1 MQLEK
6 TVEPMVSVSTR
17 KSSGKAQRGQK
28 ALASVSVEQA
38 VDKYSL
44 SPTTVP
50 SLRVDFVAAEEQGQA
65 VALVPDAYPSLLLF
79 VGQHVS
85 TPYGGGALVEIKP
98 DTLSLTVQLP
108 FGILHT
114 TLAEFLKWKV
124 GAEGGSKGGVKRASS
139 SYDASE
145 SALMQQRWASFTP
158 ALNVPSYV
166 RSELDTLLYKQRRNP
181 LKAPHSSSDETMQVD
196 EPSTSSTV
204 DDKVGHN
211 SDLSNGDNPH
221 EETTVVPRPRAY
233 TESGVDPADVAL
245 AFISPG

>member
-1 MQLEK
+1 
-6 TVEPMVSVSTR
+6 MVSLSTR

-28 ALASVSVEQA
+28 ALSSVSVEQM

-50 SLRVDFVAAEEQGQA
+50 SLRVDFVSAEEEGQSG
-65 VALVPDAYPSLLLF
+65 ALVPDGYPSLLLF

-85 TPYGGGALVEIKP
+85 TPYGSGTLVEIKP
-98 DTLSLTVQLP
+98 DTVSLTVQLP
-108 FGILHT
+108 FGVLHT
-114 TLAEFLKWKV
+114 TLAEFLKWKI
-124 GAEGGSKGGVKRASS
+124 ASEGGYKGGVKRVSS

-145 SALMQQRWASFTP
+145 SVLMQQRWARFTP
-158 ALNVPSYV
+158 ALNVPSSV
-166 RSELDTLLYKQRRNP
+166 RNELDTLLYKQRRT
-181 LKAPHSSSDETMQVD
+181 PHKSAQSSSDETMQVD

-211 SDLSNGDNPH
+211 SDLSNGDYPH
-221 EETTVVPRPRAY
+221 GKSTAVPHSRAY
-233 TESGVDPADVAL
+233 SESGLDPADVAL